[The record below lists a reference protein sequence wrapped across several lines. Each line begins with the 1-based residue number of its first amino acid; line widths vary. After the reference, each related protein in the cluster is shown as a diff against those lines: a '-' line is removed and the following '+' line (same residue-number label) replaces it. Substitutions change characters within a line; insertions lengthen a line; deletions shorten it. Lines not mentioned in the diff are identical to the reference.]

1 MKKKNDWVLVIMES
15 PTKTKIVQ
23 EYLNNQSVLKKRYT
37 VLSSN
42 GHIVDLVK
50 SGPFRLGVDLNTFE
64 ARYRVMSKK
73 KEIFTTLKE

>member
-1 MKKKNDWVLVIMES
+1 MEKKNNWVLVIMES

-23 EYLNNQSVLKKRYT
+23 EYLNNQSVLEKRYT